1 MSKWTCSS
9 GQTTAYEIEQLLRS
23 TIAKSL
29 FILQV
34 PGTKGAEIEEGVR
47 ERLKPWLN
55 KGKLAIVRKVSA
67 LKPDLPYFY

>member
-1 MSKWTCSS
+1 MRMNNSS
-9 GQTTAYEIEQLLRS
+9 RLI
-23 TIAKSL
+23 IAKSL

-67 LKPDLPYFY
+67 PKLELPLLLLTAGC